1 MPESDR
7 CKEGRQFCST
17 TGIDLP
23 SLVIDSSMLQSQ
35 ELRSYLLASPHN
47 LAVLADYAWI
57 EIYKQQTL
65 EAVKRGLSIVGD
77 FPDQLILLR
86 FNGEIIRL
94 DPTEPDLRERMQLK
108 GTADGIRE
116 MAAIIRSAAIDD
128 AAVLEQLHGHWNFA
142 NDLLPEL
149 IEGALEIAASL
160 PEMEAQMFTEAEIRI
175 IRTSRQYPGA
185 MMETIYGAAV
195 QIWEALAH
203 AYRLPW
209 QNLGDNRVARSY
221 LFRYALGLVVHLLW
235 WISSGSQPIRRMDRM
250 RNDMIDLSFCVY
262 ASYFDGFM
270 TADEKARW
278 IHANLVA
285 ALEAISRM
293 DGAT

>member
-1 MPESDR
+1 M
-7 CKEGRQFCST
+7 
-17 TGIDLP
+17 
-23 SLVIDSSMLQSQ
+23 MQSQ
-35 ELRSYLLASPHN
+35 QLRAYLQKSPHN
-47 LAVLADYAWI
+47 FAVIADYAWI
-57 EIYKQQTL
+57 EIYKQQTV
-65 EAVKRGLSIVGD
+65 EAVKHGLSVVGD

-116 MAAIIRSAAIDD
+116 MAAIFRSATVDDEAI
-128 AAVLEQLHGHWNFA
+128 LEQLHGHWNFA
-142 NDLLPEL
+142 NGLLPEL
-149 IEGALEIAASL
+149 IEGAVEIAASL
-160 PEMEAQMFTEAEIRI
+160 PEMEAQMFTKAELRI
-175 IRTSRQYPGA
+175 IRTSSRYPA
-185 MMETIYGAAV
+185 PMMETIYGAAV
-195 QIWEALAH
+195 QIWETLAYS
-203 AYRLPW
+203 YRLPW
-209 QNLGDNRVARSY
+209 QNLSDNRAARSY
-221 LFRYALGLVVHLLW
+221 LFRYALGLVIHLLW

-278 IHANLVA
+278 MHANLIA
-285 ALEAISRM
+285 ALVAISRM